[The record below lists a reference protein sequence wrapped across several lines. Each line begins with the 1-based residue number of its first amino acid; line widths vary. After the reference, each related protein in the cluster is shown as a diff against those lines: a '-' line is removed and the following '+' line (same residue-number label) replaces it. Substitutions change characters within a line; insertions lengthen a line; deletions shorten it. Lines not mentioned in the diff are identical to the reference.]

1 MATQPGGKG
10 QVQQVDTVI
19 IRFVGDS
26 GDGMQLTG
34 TEFTKASALAGNDIA
49 TFPDYPAEIRAP
61 AGSLSG
67 VSGYQVHF
75 GSKEIHTPGDAPDV
89 LVAMN
94 PAALKTNLPDLRE
107 GGMLIVNTGAFNAVN
122 LEKAGYRTNPLD
134 DEALQHS
141 YRVFPV
147 DMTKLTETAL
157 EGTGLS
163 SKDIS
168 RCRNYLALGLM
179 YWMYSRPMEG
189 QLESIAKKFAK
200 KPQLADANTRVFK
213 AGYAFGETSEV
224 FYQRYEV
231 PASKLQPGT
240 YRNVTGNY
248 ATALGFAAA
257 AHLSGKQVF
266 LGSYPITPASEIL
279 HELSYLKEHGVV
291 TYQAEDEIAGIGSAI
306 GAAFGGSLAV
316 TTTSGPGLALKTE
329 MMGFAVI
336 TELPLVIVNVQR
348 GGPST
353 GMPTKTEQADL
364 LMALFG
370 RHGEAPM
377 PIIAAQSPA
386 DCFWAALEA
395 MRVAVKYMT
404 PVILL
409 TDGYLA
415 NGSEPFRIPAVKELG
430 KLEVKYQT
438 KANHPDG
445 KFMPYQ
451 RDANL
456 VRDWAIPGTP
466 GLEHRVGGLEK
477 DALSGMVS
485 YDGMNHERMVKTRA
499 QKIRN
504 VVADVPDAEVFGA
517 DAGDLLLLSWGGTF
531 GSVRG
536 AAEELRARGRAVGH
550 VHLRWLNPMPK
561 NLGAVLKRWKRVM
574 VPEVNDGQLAFYLRG
589 SFPGVDPLQFNRIN
603 GKPLKIAELVQ
614 RGLEITQEV
623 KA

>member
-1 MATQPGGKG
+1 
-10 QVQQVDTVI
+10 
-19 IRFVGDS
+19 
-26 GDGMQLTG
+26 MQLTG
-34 TEFTKASALAGNDIA
+34 TEFTKASAIAGNDIA

-134 DEALQHS
+134 DEAVQQN

-147 DMTKLTETAL
+147 DMNQLAEKAL
-157 EGTGLS
+157 EGSGLS
-163 SKDIS
+163 SKDVA
-168 RCRNYLALGLM
+168 RCKNYLALGLM

-189 QLESIAKKFAK
+189 QLESIQKKFAK
-200 KPQLADANTRVFK
+200 KPALADANTRVFK

-224 FYQRYEV
+224 VFQRYEV
-231 PASKLQPGT
+231 PASQLASGT

-266 LGSYPITPASEIL
+266 LGSYPITPATEIL
-279 HELSYLKEHGVV
+279 HEMSYMKEHGVV
-291 TYQAEDEIAGIGSAI
+291 TFQAEDEIAGIGSAI

-395 MRVAVKYMT
+395 MRVAVRWMT

-415 NGSEPFRIPAVKELG
+415 NGSEPFRIPAVGELG
-430 KLEVKYQT
+430 TLEVKYQT
-438 KANHPDG
+438 GPNHEG

-451 RDANL
+451 RDARL

-477 DALSGMVS
+477 DSLSGMVS

-504 VVADVPDAEVFGA
+504 VVADVKDAEVFGA
-517 DAGDLLLLSWGGTF
+517 ESGELLLVSWGGTF

-536 AAEELRARGRAVGH
+536 AAEELRARGRSVGH
-550 VHLRWLNPMPK
+550 VHLRWLNPLPK
-561 NLGAVLKRWKRVM
+561 NLGAVLKRWKKVM
-574 VPEVNDGQLAFYLRG
+574 VPEVNEGQLAFYLRG
-589 SFPGVDPLQFNRIN
+589 TFPGVDPIQFNRIN
-603 GKPLKIAELVQ
+603 GKPLKIAELV
-614 RGLEITQEV
+614 GKGMEITQEV